1 MKFRVET
8 TERLKLAQG
17 FPFQFFTE
25 VKKKYI
31 CMLQLSVNRTLDV
44 ILPRL
49 KIQIL
54 CCYNSF
60 TSVYM
65 ENSPPRQKFYCL
77 ELLRQF

>member
-31 CMLQLSVNRTLDV
+31 CTLQLSVNRTLDV

-49 KIQIL
+49 KIP
-54 CCYNSF
+54 NS
-60 TSVYM
+60 
-65 ENSPPRQKFYCL
+65 
-77 ELLRQF
+77 LLL